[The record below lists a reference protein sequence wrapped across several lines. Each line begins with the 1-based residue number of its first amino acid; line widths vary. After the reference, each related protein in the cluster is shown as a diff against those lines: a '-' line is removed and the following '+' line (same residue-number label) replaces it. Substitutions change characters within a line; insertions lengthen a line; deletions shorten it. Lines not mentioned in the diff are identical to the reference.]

1 MAYTPNEW
9 GVGNLITAS
18 KMNKIERQLVANT
31 SDLDDI
37 RNGVTVPT
45 YDEFET
51 LRDDVAAEYDNTK
64 TYAVG
69 DYVIY
74 NTQLYKCKTA
84 ITSAETWTVAHW
96 DAVEVGEE
104 LQRIEGKNEKEVA
117 ELKSAFDD
125 LEDAF
130 DSVTTPEKE
139 AITGAQTMSTTINN
153 TKKVVDATAAYY
165 TVSYT
170 ASAGDKFIVNGAASN
185 NGYVYIFT
193 DSNDDTLSR
202 YPEQNTSGGV
212 KNYSGLEVTAPTG
225 TAHIIIASHTN
236 YTPAYLQKI
245 TGYSVDGMDE
255 LDGRLDDIEALMTL
269 VLVSQDVPSTDI
281 TLHDNHYM
289 GSNGAESAE
298 YTAWQYAEYAIP
310 SNAVSLTVTGEA
322 GQNAALWVLKNSSG
336 TVLGASSWTSSTSLQ
351 TETINLA
358 SYTGA
363 AKVFVSDKKSGHL
376 AILCTYNVQ
385 RIDGDNVYVN
395 GQELGGTVEDLDE
408 RVEDIEDVIIDVQ
421 IPQDVPAA
429 DITIHD
435 NHYIGTSGSESAE
448 SSMWQYAEYTL
459 PDGVASVRVTGAAGQ
474 LAPLW
479 LLESATGTVIG
490 YSSDSSAVSTK
501 TETVSLATYTGAKKL
516 FVNDKKSG
524 ALAIVLIY
532 NGKVVDGDAVYIDG
546 QSLPDVLDEI
556 SLERSD
562 KLYGKILCCVG
573 DSITYGADM
582 DPDGITNTSRITV
595 YNCNDSGVFSQ
606 TLSGFRKTWGWQI
619 ADRHDMTFYNGGVS
633 GSTMQNVTGH
643 AGFSAA
649 DGRYTKLPDNLDY
662 LLIWF
667 GWNDNAYGTL
677 GTIADD
683 DNDSYYGGYNVVLP
697 YLLNKYTYAKIGLIV
712 PFGASAGHREAIRLL
727 GNKWGVAVW
736 DNYQGG
742 TPLYYGKEDSVG
754 VEASVVTANRTKFQA
769 NGAHPN
775 YKGHTQLADMIEE
788 WLKGI

>member
-1 MAYTPNEW
+1 MAVKDKLVSLEVLNE
-9 GVGNLITAS
+9 
-18 KMNKIERQLVANT
+18 
-31 SDLDDI
+31 
-37 RNGVTVPT
+37 TV
-45 YDEFET
+45 
-51 LRDDVAAEYDNTK
+51 
-64 TYAVG
+64 
-69 DYVIY
+69 
-74 NTQLYKCKTA
+74 Q
-84 ITSAETWTVAHW
+84 S
-96 DAVEVGEE
+96 EV
-104 LQRIEGKNEKEVA
+104 VD
-117 ELKSAFDD
+117 LKSALDNFKGDCGYAPIPLQMGKSIVNNTSSAVIIPSNITD
-125 LEDAF
+125 ETGFCCLCVQCQEGDIF
-130 DSVTTPEKE
+130 SVTG
-139 AITGAQTMSTTINN
+139 TGGSSTRLWAFS
-153 TKKVVDATAAYY
+153 DANGDRIDG
-165 TVSYT
+165 SLGN
-170 ASAGDKFIVNGAASN
+170 ASATDLVLTAPEGSAYFSFNSKTNNDIVYS
-185 NGYVYIFT
+185 V
-193 DSNDDTLSR
+193 
-202 YPEQNTSGGV
+202 
-212 KNYSGLEVTAPTG
+212 YSGKKPIRLFE
-225 TAHIIIASHTN
+225 
-236 YTPAYLQKI
+236 
-245 TGYSVDGMDE
+245 E
-255 LDGRLDDIEALMTL
+255 FDGRIDDIEAIMTP
-269 VLVSQDVPSTDI
+269 VPVPQDVPSTDI

-289 GSNGAESAE
+289 GSNGTESAE
-298 YTAWQYAEYAIP
+298 YT
-310 SNAVSLTVTGEA
+310 V
-322 GQNAALWVLKNSSG
+322 
-336 TVLGASSWTSSTSLQ
+336 
-351 TETINLA
+351 
-358 SYTGA
+358 
-363 AKVFVSDKKSGHL
+363 
-376 AILCTYNVQ
+376 
-385 RIDGDNVYVN
+385 
-395 GQELGGTVEDLDE
+395 
-408 RVEDIEDVIIDVQ
+408 
-421 IPQDVPAA
+421 
-429 DITIHD
+429 
-435 NHYIGTSGSESAE
+435 
-448 SSMWQYAEYTL
+448 WQYAEYTL
-459 PDGVASVRVTGAAGQ
+459 PDGVASIRVTGAAGQ
-474 LAPLW
+474 NAPLW
-479 LLESATGTVIG
+479 LLENATGTVLG

-532 NGKVVDGDAVYIDG
+532 NGKAVDGDEVYIDG

-556 SLERSD
+556 GPERSD

-582 DPDGITNTSRITV
+582 DSDGITNTSHITV

-649 DGRYTKLPDNLDY
+649 DGRYTKLPDTLDY

-697 YLLNKYTYAKIGLIV
+697 YLLNKYPYAKIGLIV

>member
-1 MAYTPNEW
+1 MSISDDINNIRTAIYGRDVREAIADGIEQCYTDTTE
-9 GVGNLITAS
+9 GKTLAETAAAS
-18 KMNKIERQLVANT
+18 ANT
-31 SDLDDI
+31 AASTANTAASAANAAAQNAGAI
-37 RNGVTVPT
+37 V
-45 YDEFET
+45 DEV
-51 LRDDVAAEYDNTK
+51 D
-64 TYAVG
+64 G
-69 DYVIY
+69 
-74 NTQLYKCKTA
+74 
-84 ITSAETWTVAHW
+84 
-96 DAVEVGEE
+96 
-104 LQRIEGKNEKEVA
+104 
-117 ELKSAFDD
+117 LKSAFDD

-139 AITGAQTMSTTINN
+139 AITGTQTMSTTINN
-153 TKKVVDATAAYY
+153 TKKVVVATAAYY

-212 KNYSGLEVTAPTG
+212 KNYRGLEVTAPTG

-255 LDGRLDDIEALMTL
+255 LDGRLDDIEAMMTH
-269 VLVSQDVPSTDI
+269 VPVSQDVPAADI
-281 TLHDNHYM
+281 TIHDNYYIGTS
-289 GSNGAESAE
+289 GSESPE
-298 YTAWQYAEYAIP
+298 SSMWQYAEYAIP
-310 SNAVSLTVTGEA
+310 SNAVSLTVTGKA

-336 TVLGASSWTSSTSLQ
+336 TVLG
-351 TETINLA
+351 
-358 SYTGA
+358 
-363 AKVFVSDKKSGHL
+363 
-376 AILCTYNVQ
+376 
-385 RIDGDNVYVN
+385 
-395 GQELGGTVEDLDE
+395 
-408 RVEDIEDVIIDVQ
+408 
-421 IPQDVPAA
+421 
-429 DITIHD
+429 
-435 NHYIGTSGSESAE
+435 
-448 SSMWQYAEYTL
+448 
-459 PDGVASVRVTGAAGQ
+459 
-474 LAPLW
+474 
-479 LLESATGTVIG
+479 
-490 YSSDSSAVSTK
+490 YSSDSSAVSMK
-501 TETVSLATYTGAKKL
+501 TETVSLATYAGAKKL
-516 FVNDKKSG
+516 FVNDRKSG
-524 ALAIVLIY
+524 ALTIVLIY
-532 NGKVVDGDAVYIDG
+532 NGKAVDGDAVYVDG
-546 QSLPDVLDEI
+546 KSLPDVLDEI
-556 SLERSD
+556 GPERSD

-582 DPDGITNTSRITV
+582 DSDGITNTSRITV

-643 AGFSAA
+643 AGFSAV
-649 DGRYTKLPDNLDY
+649 DGRYTKLPDTLDY

-697 YLLNKYTYAKIGLIV
+697 YLLNKYPYAKIGLIV